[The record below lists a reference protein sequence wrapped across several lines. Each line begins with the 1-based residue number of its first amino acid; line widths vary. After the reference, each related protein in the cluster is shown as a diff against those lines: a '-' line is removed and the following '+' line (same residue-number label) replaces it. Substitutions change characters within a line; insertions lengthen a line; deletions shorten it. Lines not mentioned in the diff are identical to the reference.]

1 MAMKPIVVIGAG
13 LAGCEACWQIARR
26 GGRVVLY
33 EMKPEAY
40 SPAHH
45 SPLFAEMVCS
55 NSFKSESIENAHGVL
70 KEEMGQLDSLILQAA
85 KETRVAAGDAVAGER
100 EAFSRRIT
108 DTLEKLENVEIVR
121 KEVSTISTEEITILA
136 SGPLT
141 SEALSQE
148 VQRVTGNQH
157 LFFYDAISLFITS

>member
-1 MAMKPIVVIGAG
+1 MKPIAVIGAG

-55 NSFKSESIENAHGVL
+55 NSFKSESIENAHGV
-70 KEEMGQLDSLILQAA
+70 
-85 KETRVAAGDAVAGER
+85 
-100 EAFSRRIT
+100 
-108 DTLEKLENVEIVR
+108 
-121 KEVSTISTEEITILA
+121 
-136 SGPLT
+136 
-141 SEALSQE
+141 
-148 VQRVTGNQH
+148 
-157 LFFYDAISLFITS
+157 